1 MLQIYKKK
9 RNIERM
15 RNRKNSSQRKRPVK
29 RLLDDVL
36 PKRRPQSKPVVNPEL
51 TEEEESGD
59 EVQKEKG
66 QSDETTNEAVNVSA
80 STLERDEE
88 ASSPVQSVVWL
99 SQQVTSSRDQL
110 TQQSK

>member
-1 MLQIYKKK
+1 
-9 RNIERM
+9 M

-36 PKRRPQSKPVVNPEL
+36 PKKRPQSKSVVNHEL
-51 TEEEESGD
+51 TEEEEGGD

-66 QSDETTNEAVNVSA
+66 QSDETTNEAVSVSA